1 MSSDYITRL
10 RHELLRAGASSPSER
25 RSVHVQRALRP
36 LPAVAAAAAV
46 AVAAV
51 ALVLAWPA
59 SDTGERPVE
68 PAKGGVPITFRV
80 EPPTAAEQTAQ
91 VMRDRLDLAGV
102 RGATVSVSST
112 GSLTIT
118 APAGERSAVTAL
130 TERGRVAFY
139 DWERSVLGL
148 GLGDR
153 GRASGI
159 RPAGHGRVARCRR
172 TVGAEH
178 AALPVVERHAT
189 PLRQRGDRRALA
201 GGSGDRQAAGRGH

>member
-25 RSVHVQRALRP
+25 RSVRVQRALRP
-36 LPAVAAAAAV
+36 LPAFAAAAAV

-118 APAGERSAVTAL
+118 APAGGAGGCGPGAPGGARGGKRAGGGTPTGAPRGAARWGGGRPPRARGGAGGGGGPPPGGGRPPSA
-130 TERGRVAFY
+130 
-139 DWERSVLGL
+139 
-148 GLGDR
+148 
-153 GRASGI
+153 
-159 RPAGHGRVARCRR
+159 
-172 TVGAEH
+172 
-178 AALPVVERHAT
+178 
-189 PLRQRGDRRALA
+189 RGDRRAA
-201 GGSGDRQAAGRGH
+201 P